1 MEISE
6 ATRLE
11 LVNLLQHLGAKIGVS
26 DGGKDDLVREAS
38 GIFRPSVIPSNG
50 SSNAARTTFLPAIC
64 SISSSR
70 LQPCASNASTKGGAA
85 RN

>member
-26 DGGKDDLVREAS
+26 DGGKDDLVREAELC
-38 GIFRPSVIPSNG
+38 
-50 SSNAARTTFLPAIC
+50 AQA
-64 SISSSR
+64 SSSKAPGVTPGQAASKALR
-70 LQPCASNASTKGGAA
+70 LMSTGTKQ
-85 RN
+85 